1 MPGPNPRAHGLP
13 VEVPTQGC
21 GEPTHQRP
29 LPRPPAHLGEGGHGH
44 AVGPLL
50 ESAGRLG
57 GEGPG
62 GCAVVGGREGQV
74 FLVQEVARAAA
85 LALLQA
91 GGAARTAVSSGP
103 ARPPRAP
110 QRRRNE
116 RLLSVAWG
124 AATPPQ
130 WASPRL
136 GAGCEARRRE
146 GSRAL
151 RQPLSPSLALAAS
164 LLLSRGPEG
173 PGGLTGP
180 PPRPPQLAATP
191 GALRRRPQSTSAP
204 LHPRASN
211 VQPLPR
217 ATGHLPLSACSPH
230 VQPVTAVA
238 IQDPGIG
245 EGKPTPPGRADPV
258 RACRGLCVPAW
269 GPTAI
274 RPKSHPFPSLAAPEE
289 GTRVCAPGRPGDPCT
304 HAGCASSSEL
314 PCSGRERG
322 WG

>member
-1 MPGPNPRAHGLP
+1 MEDVWLCPLRWPQQGYRCQAQTP
-13 VEVPTQGC
+13 EPTAFQWRRQHRTAA
-21 GEPTHQRP
+21 EPTHQRP
-29 LPRPPAHLGEGGHGH
+29 LPRPPAHLGEGRHGH

-62 GCAVVGGREGQV
+62 RRAVVGGRERQV

-85 LALLQA
+85 LPLLQA
-91 GGAARTAVSSGP
+91 VGTRRGAVSSGP
-103 ARPPRAP
+103 PPRRAP
-110 QRRRNE
+110 QGRRHE
-116 RLLSVAWG
+116 RLLSGAWG
-124 AATPPQ
+124 AATPPR
-130 WASPRL
+130 WASPLL
-136 GAGCEARRRE
+136 GAGCEACRRE

-151 RQPLSPSLALAAS
+151 RQLLSPSLAPAAS

-211 VQPLPR
+211 AQPLPR

-230 VQPVTAVA
+230 VQSVTAVA
-238 IQDPGIG
+238 VQDPGIG
-245 EGKPTPPGRADPV
+245 EGKPAPPGRADPV
-258 RACRGLCVPAW
+258 RVCRGLCVPAPS
-269 GPTAI
+269 PTHSPA
-274 RPKSHPFPSLAAPEE
+274 
-289 GTRVCAPGRPGDPCT
+289 
-304 HAGCASSSEL
+304 
-314 PCSGRERG
+314 
-322 WG
+322 